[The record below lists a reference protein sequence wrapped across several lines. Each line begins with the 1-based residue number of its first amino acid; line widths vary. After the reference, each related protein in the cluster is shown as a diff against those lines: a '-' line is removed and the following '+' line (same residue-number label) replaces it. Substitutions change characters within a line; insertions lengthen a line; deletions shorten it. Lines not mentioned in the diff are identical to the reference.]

1 MNIFDETSNDNK
13 NLDKNTAVTKIIRIP
28 NNNIVAKP
36 LTELSPKKNNTAAAI
51 TVVKLESK
59 IVRNEL
65 LFALEKACF
74 IVLPIQS
81 SSLIR
86 SYMIILASTAIPTPN
101 TNAANPGKVRT
112 PEMKLNATNVR

>member
-59 IVRNEL
+59 LLGTNFVRFRKGL
-65 LFALEKACF
+65 LYRSTYSKF
-74 IVLPIQS
+74 ILNT
-81 SSLIR
+81 LIHDNIGIY
-86 SYMIILASTAIPTPN
+86 SHTYT
-101 TNAANPGKVRT
+101 
-112 PEMKLNATNVR
+112 